1 MRAES
6 PEHLAPEA
14 AELAAR
20 YPALTACRLTLEP
33 LPSGE
38 TEAHL
43 EILLPQH
50 QIVLNA
56 LGADEQ
62 AARRHALVA
71 AAARLEELAKRDPR
85 ILKKGSG
92 PFSQENFPKKG
103 S

>member
-1 MRAES
+1 MRAEA

-20 YPALTACRLTLEP
+20 YPALTACRLAVEP

-56 LGADEQ
+56 LGADAE
-62 AARRHALVA
+62 AARRHALAA
-71 AAARLEELAKRDPR
+71 AAARLEGLAKRDPR

-92 PFSQENFPKKG
+92 PF
-103 S
+103 